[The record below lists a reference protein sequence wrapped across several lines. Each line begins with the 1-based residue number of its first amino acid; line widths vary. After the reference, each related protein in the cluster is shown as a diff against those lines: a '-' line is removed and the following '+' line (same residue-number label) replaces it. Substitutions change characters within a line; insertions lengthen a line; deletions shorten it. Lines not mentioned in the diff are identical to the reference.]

1 MQQKNLIAFLVVAML
16 VMLGWIQLQQVLW
29 PGKPKQA
36 DGKKDAIAR
45 KDKDGDKKEKDKSK
59 DKGKD
64 KDKGIEKPVLSPAEW
79 DRLGPEAR
87 NSVLAAL
94 SISSAFGGSPFAAIP
109 ALVGRIQQTQRHVL
123 GGKDFFLEAVVS
135 SRGAGVERLT
145 LNNFEAATRLGRPIN
160 KPLELIPED
169 PFFPSFL
176 LFHYPMVEKQ
186 DPAKFFPSTTLGERV
201 WDFKGR
207 TNGDGTQEL
216 RFSTSVPPPYQHLV
230 ITKVYRLAAR
240 DYHIGLDIEIKDTRA
255 DGKEAPAFRYQ
266 LAGAHGI
273 PIEGEWYATTYRNAF
288 IGVVDARG
296 NVSRTMD
303 EARTIAIQEGGDAV
317 PDPLRG
323 LDEGRFI
330 QYTGVADQY
339 FGSMIVTDDE
349 QAPADE
355 GGVDKKSIIA
365 WSRPTL
371 ESSQTRAIFQEHGR
385 DTLVAIDREGFTGIF
400 QLLPRVREQLKEQKL
415 KKGESVVIQFYR
427 QGPLRRVV
435 TDIRRGKEPHL
446 FANDIMVRVNSDA
459 IDLKPGQKVV
469 HRYMLYNGPLKVAL
483 LGQMGAKSP
492 PDKLVTRYADTL
504 HLRTLTDYGKFGFW
518 TDLIILCTR
527 AMHWLLHILHL
538 LVGSYGLSIILLTV
552 VVRGLMFP
560 ISRKQAIMGIKM
572 QELAPEMKKL
582 QEKYKND
589 PRARQE
595 AMMELYRKHH
605 VHPLGSCLPLLLQLP
620 IFMGLYYALQESV
633 FFRQASF
640 LWIDNLSAPDSMI
653 WWGEGI
659 PWISDPDNMGSF
671 LYLGPY
677 FNLLPVLAV
686 VVMVAQQK
694 MMTPPPTDEQQAMQ
708 FKMMR
713 YMMIFM
719 GVMFYKVAAGLCIY
733 FIASS
738 AWGLA
743 ERKLLPKKQTTP
755 AAPDA
760 AKPQAPRGKPR
771 PSARKEARKEDGTVQ
786 KMKNWWTEMLKQA
799 KKK

>member
-1 MQQKNLIAFLVVAML
+1 MQQKNLMAFLVVAML
-16 VMLGWIQLQQVLW
+16 VMLGWIQLQQILW
-29 PGKPKQA
+29 PGKPRQP
-36 DGKKDAIAR
+36 DDKKDPIAKQDKDR
-45 KDKDGDKKEKDKSK
+45 DKKVKDQGKAKDKKKE
-59 DKGKD
+59 
-64 KDKGIEKPVLSPAEW
+64 IAKPAPPVADW

-87 NSVLAAL
+87 NSVLAAS
-94 SISSAFGGSPFAAIP
+94 SITSAFGGSPFGIP
-109 ALVGRIQQTQRHVL
+109 AFVGRIQQTQRHVL
-123 GGKDFFLEAVVS
+123 GGAGFFLEAVIS

-145 LNNFEAATRLGRPIN
+145 LNNFEAADRLGRPIN
-160 KPLELIPED
+160 KPLDLIVED

-176 LFHYPMVEKQ
+176 LYHYPMVEKQ
-186 DPAKFFPSTTLGERV
+186 DPAKFFPSLTLGQRV

-207 TNGDGTQEL
+207 SDNEGVQEL
-216 RFSTSVPPPYQHLV
+216 RFSTSVPPPYAHLV
-230 ITKVYRLAAR
+230 ITKVYRLSAR
-240 DYHIGLDIEIKDTRA
+240 DYHIGLDIEISDQGTGGKD
-255 DGKEAPAFRYQ
+255 APAFRYQ
-266 LAGAHGI
+266 LAGAHGV

-288 IGVVDARG
+288 IGVVDGRG
-296 NVSRTMD
+296 TVTRTVD

-330 QYTGVADQY
+330 QYAGVGDQY
-339 FGSMIVTDDE
+339 FGSMIVVDDK
-349 QAPADE
+349 QALLDE
-355 GGVDKKSIIA
+355 GGVDKTSIIA
-365 WSRPTL
+365 WARPTL
-371 ESSQTRAIFQEHGR
+371 ESSQTRAVFQEHDG
-385 DTLVAIDREGFTGIF
+385 DTLVAAERDGIRTF
-400 QLLPRVREQLKEQKL
+400 QLLPGVREQLKKQEF
-415 KKGESVVIQFYR
+415 KKGEVVVIQFYR
-427 QGPLRRVV
+427 LDPLRRVA
-435 TDIRRGKEPHL
+435 TSIRRGKEPHL

-459 IDLKPGQKVV
+459 IELRPGQKVV

-492 PDKLVTRYADTL
+492 SDELIKRYRDTL
-504 HLRTLTDYGKFGFW
+504 HLRTLTDYGRFGVW
-518 TDLIILCTR
+518 TDLLIYCTR

-582 QEKYKND
+582 QEKHKSD

-595 AMMELYRKHH
+595 AMMELYRKHN

-659 PWISDPDNMGSF
+659 PWISDPDNMGSL

-686 VVMVAQQK
+686 VFMVAQQK

-713 YMMIFM
+713 YMMIFV

-743 ERKLLPKKQTTP
+743 ERKLLPKKQTAPTTP
-755 AAPDA
+755 EAAAP
-760 AKPQAPRGKPR
+760 KPPLRKTKPGK
-771 PSARKEARKEDGTVQ
+771 KEPRKEDGAVQ
-786 KMKNWWTEMLKQA
+786 KVKDWWSEMLKQA